1 MLILDSPYTDP
12 VFNIAA
18 EEYLLKEILDDIAF
32 FYINEPS
39 IIIGKHQ
46 NAYAETNFDFVSR
59 NNIRVV
65 RRISGGGT
73 VWHDEGNL
81 NFSFILN
88 GEEGKLVNFREY
100 ARPIL
105 DFLQDLGVAASFGE
119 RNEILV
125 DEYKISGNAE
135 HVFRNRVL
143 HHGTLLF
150 SSDLHALSES
160 LKVNPLKYEDK
171 AVKSIPGKVANIID
185 FLPLKTDINGFRYS
199 LIEYFQRTYPDSS
212 KYELKDTDKKRI
224 SDLAG
229 DKYSSW
235 EWNFGYSPPYRLSR
249 KFELGDLP
257 VYLDLRVE
265 KGMIQ
270 KIHILAEGMN
280 PENVEALKKQLTG
293 TAHDPESVRAICKG
307 CGFIKGSQ
315 IDIFTDALF

>member
-1 MLILDSPYTDP
+1 MLILDSAHTDP

-18 EEYLLKEILDDIAF
+18 EEYLLKETLNDIAF

-46 NAYAETNFDFVSR
+46 NAYAESNLDFVSK
-59 NNIRVV
+59 NNIRLV

-105 DFLQDLGVAASFGE
+105 DFLQDQGVDAYFGE

-125 DEYKISGNAE
+125 DEQKISGNAE

-150 SSDLHALSES
+150 SSDLDALSES

-171 AVKSIPGKVANIID
+171 AVKSIPGNVANIID
-185 FLPLKTDINGFRYS
+185 FLPLKTDITGFRTS
-199 LIEYFQRTYPDSS
+199 LIDYFQRIHPDSS
-212 KYELKDTDKKRI
+212 RYTLNDADKKRI
-224 SDLAG
+224 SELAG

-235 EWNFGYSPPYRLSR
+235 EWNYGYSPPYRLSR

-270 KIHILAEGMN
+270 KIHILAEGMD
-280 PENVEALKKQLTG
+280 PEHVEALKKQLTG
-293 TAHDPESVRAICKG
+293 TAHEPESVRTICREG
-307 CGFIKGSQ
+307 GFFKGSK
-315 IDIFTDALF
+315 IDIFTNALF